1 MPRDRTDVGVRLG
14 VAPNASKALAEAA
27 ARSRGLLVFCGPCGV
42 GKTTLAQLVVA
53 SRARPIVHWLGDLRM
68 PGEIRNAIV
77 KAVAVPVV
85 AVVRSGESRRL
96 RDRWRDMK
104 IEDAVIDAASV
115 VTVTIRKLRP
125 IATPDATATLT
136 DVLPDRLVVEILAPD
151 GTCLTGSLAEE
162 ASALVNAGLVTAE
175 EARFMVPGYE

>member
-1 MPRDRTDVGVRLG
+1 
-14 VAPNASKALAEAA
+14 
-27 ARSRGLLVFCGPCGV
+27 
-42 GKTTLAQLVVA
+42 
-53 SRARPIVHWLGDLRM
+53 
-68 PGEIRNAIV
+68 
-77 KAVAVPVV
+77 
-85 AVVRSGESRRL
+85 
-96 RDRWRDMK
+96 MK